1 MSYRGRSHKPPVFPV
16 SWVAYDPPPAPLP
29 SSILFLQKGRL
40 TSAVAVF
47 GADSSRAPGSPAP
60 VGCCRYYRSAQPAP
74 THPGSASPCFPAQGS
89 PGLPVTQYSSV
100 RSCCYPPPTRAK
112 CLPPG
117 AGAATASAACV
128 QAVLLSAGFLRVL
141 VTHCLLCEKRGVDL
155 FQVREQRFSQPLWP
169 SSSCSF
175 VRSLEPRPQAVLQ
188 VQLNCKAGGS
198 SVVNP

>member
-1 MSYRGRSHKPPVFPV
+1 M
-16 SWVAYDPPPAPLP
+16 
-29 SSILFLQKGRL
+29 QKGRL

-60 VGCCRYYRSAQPAP
+60 VGCCEYNRSAQPAP

-100 RSCCYPPPTRAK
+100 RSCCYPPSNQDKMFAAGSRRGYRQRR
-112 CLPPG
+112 LRPG
-117 AGAATASAACV
+117 RIP
-128 QAVLLSAGFLRVL
+128 SAGFIRVL
-141 VTHCLLCEKRGVDL
+141 VTHCLLCEKRQVDQ

-175 VRSLEPRPQAVLQ
+175 VRSLEPRPRAVLQ
-188 VQLNCKAGGS
+188 VQLNCRAGDS
-198 SVVNP
+198 SIVNP